1 MDEWQGF
8 FAAQLGASATLSG
21 LILVGVSINLSK
33 ILSVPRLSDRALE
46 ALCLMLTVLIVSL
59 LLLVPGQ
66 PVRLLGVEVLISGM
80 LAWATVTVIDVSIWR
95 SIEDRYRRLVLVQL
109 ALNQLSLVP
118 YVIAGITIM
127 LQGLV
132 GLYWL
137 VPAMLFSF
145 IKAIVDSWVLL
156 VEIDR

>member
-21 LILVGVSINLSK
+21 LILVGVSINLTK
-33 ILSVPRLSDRALE
+33 ILSDPKLPNRAIV
-46 ALCLMLTVLIVSL
+46 ALVLLLTVLIVSS

-66 PVRLLGVEVLISGM
+66 SVRLVGIEVLIIGLFS
-80 LAWATVTVIDVSIWR
+80 WTIVTGIDVRTWKAVK
-95 SIEDRYRRLVLVQL
+95 DRYNHLVFVQL
-109 ALNQLSLVP
+109 AMDQLSLVP
-118 YVIAGITIM
+118 YTIAGITIV
-127 LQGLV
+127 LQGFI
-132 GLYWL
+132 GFYWL
-137 VPAMLFSF
+137 VPAVLFSF

>member
-8 FAAQLGASATLSG
+8 FAAEAGASAALSG
-21 LILVGVSINLSK
+21 LILVGVSINLNK
-33 ILSVPRLSDRALE
+33 ILSVPRLTNRALQ
-46 ALCLMLTVLIVSL
+46 ALLLLLTVLIVSS

-66 PVRLLGVEVLISGM
+66 PARLVGIEMVLIG
-80 LAWATVTVIDVSIWR
+80 LFAWTVITTIEVRNWR
-95 SIEDRYRRLVLVQL
+95 SVEARFRRLTLISL
-109 ALNQLSLVP
+109 AINQLSLVP
-118 YVIAGITIM
+118 YSIAGITIM
-127 LQGLV
+127 LWGFL